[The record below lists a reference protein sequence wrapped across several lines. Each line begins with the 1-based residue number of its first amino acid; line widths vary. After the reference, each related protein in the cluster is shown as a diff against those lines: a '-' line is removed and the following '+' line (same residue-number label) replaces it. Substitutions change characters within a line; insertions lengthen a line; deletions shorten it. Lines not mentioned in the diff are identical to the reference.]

1 MQESDI
7 EDKNFLASLRS
18 IDRNRIC
25 FTVGQLEMILRFKD
39 PIFNKIFIG
48 LCDLELMRKKG
59 ISLNFIDLS
68 NLIDQAR
75 NEAKKKEQIN
85 KEFKKITFSQ
95 KKGDLKDDEEERSD
109 DISGLME
116 SIGPEVQKKL
126 DNLDLRLKSVENKL
140 NELKESIK
148 GCV

>member
-1 MQESDI
+1 MWPGIDEEKRNKSEFHWSIKFD
-7 EDKNFLASLRS
+7 RS
-18 IDRNRIC
+18 SPKR
-25 FTVGQLEMILRFKD
+25 
-39 PIFNKIFIG
+39 
-48 LCDLELMRKKG
+48 
-59 ISLNFIDLS
+59 S
-68 NLIDQAR
+68 
-75 NEAKKKEQIN
+75 KKKEKIK